1 MKKIIVFIGILA
13 LLSSCASTK
22 QYSAFT
28 HNSSIDNSKGRI
40 YVVRPKGMTGAAVKT
55 KVYCNETLIGTTGN
69 GSYLCF
75 DMLEGTYH
83 IGTTQHT
90 RLYSGAAIGSAG
102 EEDVFVIK
110 VTPGKTYYVKQYPR
124 FGGFSFEL
132 MSSQEGKKA
141 VNKRKTPKVNYAE

>member
-90 RLYSGAAIGSAG
+90 RLYSGAAIGFSGRGRCFCNKSYAG
-102 EEDVFVIK
+102 ENLLCQTISAFRRLFFRIDELSRREK
-110 VTPGKTYYVKQYPR
+110 SRKQ
-124 FGGFSFEL
+124 
-132 MSSQEGKKA
+132 KK
-141 VNKRKTPKVNYAE
+141 NTKS